1 MGRLFKFLALSKRE
15 RTLLLQ
21 ALFLLVFERIGLR
34 MMPFATVTH
43 ILSKL
48 AANRA
53 RTGDTVSDDIVRSQI
68 LWAVETAGRRVP
80 FASTCLTRALAVQVL
95 LARSGD
101 QSDLRIGV
109 TRDSNGKFLAH
120 AWLEK
125 QGDILIGGDC
135 SNDFTPMPTV
145 KVLEH

>member
-1 MGRLFKFLALSKRE
+1 MARLFKVLALSKRE
-15 RTLLLQ
+15 RTLLVE
-21 ALFLLVFERIGLR
+21 ALFLLVFARIGLR
-34 MMPFATVTH
+34 TMPFVTLKH

-48 AANRA
+48 ATNRA
-53 RTGDTVSDDIVRSQI
+53 RTGDIVCDNRVRSQI
-68 LWAVETAGRRVP
+68 LWAVATAGRQVP
-80 FASTCLTRALAVQVL
+80 LASTCLTRALAVQVL

-135 SNDFTPMPTV
+135 SNDFTLMPTV
-145 KVLEH
+145 EVLEL